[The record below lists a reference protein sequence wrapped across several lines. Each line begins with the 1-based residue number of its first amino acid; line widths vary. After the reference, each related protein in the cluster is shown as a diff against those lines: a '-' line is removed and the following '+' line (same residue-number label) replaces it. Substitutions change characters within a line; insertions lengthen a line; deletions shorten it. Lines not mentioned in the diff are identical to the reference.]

1 MKKQH
6 YRIEEPKKI
15 YANIVKLSE
24 EEIEEIKKYQ
34 LFGYEV
40 IAEQEKAKEPAK
52 RLDDEYILDYLRNDK
67 VGKETY
73 ISKKNEPVLNEDGTE
88 KTKKDGTV
96 KTKGFSNGCKW
107 FATTYPE
114 NVEEV
119 EKKIEESKK
128 AEDFER
134 VYKAYVKK
142 TENSKDKEAMT
153 KAQYTRH
160 YYWTK
165 VFVRVK

>member
-1 MKKQH
+1 M
-6 YRIEEPKKI
+6 
-15 YANIVKLSE
+15 
-24 EEIEEIKKYQ
+24 
-34 LFGYEV
+34 

-119 EKKIEESKK
+119 EKKIEEAKK

-142 TENSKDKEAMT
+142 TENSNDKEAMT